1 MTTQINRLSSIL
13 ILIIISTG
21 ATLLQADEKK
31 KVLTMDDYGLWRTV
45 TSTQLSNDGEWM
57 TYDYSKPEAD
67 EDAPDERNLQIKH
80 LVSDKVYEVPFGISP
95 VFSDDS
101 RWVAYKVDLDRKEAK
116 KLKDKKKPIQ
126 RKVQLLNLESGQK
139 VTWENAT
146 TFAFSKSSNA
156 LAISKPKIEG
166 AKHTGSDLIIYDIKR
181 KLDHHFGS
189 VSNYRFNKKG
199 TLLAY
204 TRDAVD
210 KTANGLYVMDLQ
222 SGLRTPLDQE
232 GATYSQMTWD
242 EEGTALA
249 ALKGSKDEK
258 FLQRE
263 NQLIAFTGLGNG
275 SPTRHE
281 LNPTENEDFPK
292 DMVISEKGR
301 LSWNTDTTK
310 VFFGIKEQ
318 APDPKNKRG
327 EKENK
332 ENKEDKDSKDD
343 DKKSSKKTPSSD
355 LDIWHWKDIR
365 IQSVQRAR
373 AKREKNFTYR
383 AVYNLPSKKFVQLT
397 DETMKHI
404 TITRDGKWGV
414 GSDDRQ
420 YIHDWKPPKADYY
433 RVDTNTG
440 KREII
445 LTALK
450 ESSILSFDGYHPDPA
465 LSPDSKYFAY
475 WKNANVWVYNLDSVK
490 TINLTKDAPVSFVNM
505 EWDYPTEKPSYGIS
519 GWTKDGKGI
528 ILNHRYDLWLQPLSG
543 KKAVNLTGGVGAE
556 NEIRLRYIRLDRE
569 EKFIDLSKPNILSAY
584 GQWTKKGGFYKL
596 AVYDSESASISK
608 PEQLIYVDKSFGRR
622 LTKAKNADQYM
633 VTIQSFTECPDYY
646 VTDGTF
652 ASPRRITDANPQQ
665 DDYHWGHRVLIDYTN
680 KNGVRLQGALAIPD
694 TRKPGQRLPMIVSFY
709 EKTSHYMHRYMKPR
723 FATGGATEL
732 METVSKGYMYL
743 LPDVH
748 FNTGATGDDM
758 LECIEAA
765 VDKVVEL
772 GYADP
777 DRVGLCGH
785 SFSGY
790 GANYIA
796 TRSKKFAAVCAGA
809 GVVNHMSDFN
819 HLWGYSPDRKRGS
832 GQNAHHYDIYDQG
845 RMGTNPFDDFEL
857 YRSQSPVTYVKDMT
871 TPLLIMQGEADPT
884 VAWIEAVEM
893 YNAMRFNG
901 KNVILL
907 SYPDEGHGL
916 SKRENRMDLTRR
928 MIDFFDHYLM
938 DKPAA
943 DWITKG
949 IPFLEKESSKTD
961 TDK

>member
-1 MTTQINRLSSIL
+1 MSTHINRLSSIL
-13 ILIIISTG
+13 ILIIIVTG
-21 ATLLQADEKK
+21 ARPLQAGENK

-45 TSTQLSNDGEWM
+45 TSVQLSSDGKWM
-57 TYDYSKPEAD
+57 TYDYTKPEAD
-67 EDAPDERNLQIKH
+67 EDALDERNLQIRH
-80 LVSDKVYEVPFGISP
+80 LDSEKVYEVPFGISS

-101 RWVAYKVDLDRKEAK
+101 KWVAYKIDLDRKEAK

-126 RKVQLLNLESGQK
+126 QKVQLLNLETGK
-139 VTWENAT
+139 KITWENAT
-146 TFAFSKSSNA
+146 SFAFSKSSNA
-156 LAISKPKIEG
+156 LAVRKPKVEG

-181 KLDHHFGS
+181 KFDHHFGS
-189 VSNYRFNKKG
+189 VSDCRFNKKG

-204 TRDAVD
+204 TRDAAE
-210 KTANGLYVMDLQ
+210 KTANGLYVMNLQ
-222 SGLRTPLDQE
+222 SGIRTPLDQDA
-232 GATYSQMTWD
+232 ATYGRMTWD

-249 ALKGSKDEK
+249 VLKGKKNEK

-263 NQLIAFTGLGNG
+263 NQLLAFTGLGHE

-281 LNPTENEDFPK
+281 LNPGEYENFPK

-301 LSWNTDTTK
+301 LSWNSDTSK
-310 VFFGIKEQ
+310 VFLGIKEQ
-318 APDPKNKRG
+318 MPDPKYQKPDN
-327 EKENK
+327 EKK
-332 ENKEDKDSKDD
+332 ESKDA
-343 DKKSSKKTPSSD
+343 DKKTKKEEPVSD
-355 LDIWHWKDIR
+355 LDIWHWKDVR

-373 AKREKNFTYR
+373 ARREKNFTYH

-397 DETMKHI
+397 DKTMKHI
-404 TITRDGKWGV
+404 IITRDGKWGV

-440 KREII
+440 NREVI

-465 LSPDSKYFAY
+465 LSPDSKHFAY
-475 WKNANVWVYNLDSVK
+475 WKDANVWVYNLDSGRAV
-490 TINLTKDAPVSFVNM
+490 NLTKDAPVSFVNA
-505 EWDYPTEKPSYGIS
+505 EWDYPTDKPSYGIS

-528 ILNHRYDLWLQPLSG
+528 ILKHRYDLWLQPLNG
-543 KKAVNLTGGVGAE
+543 RPATNITGGVGAE
-556 NEIRLRYIRLDRE
+556 NEIRLRYIKLDKE

-584 GQWTKKGGFYKL
+584 GQWTKKAGFYKL
-596 AVYDSESASISK
+596 EPYDSKSSNISK
-608 PEQLIYVDKSFGRR
+608 PEKLIYVDKSFGRLR
-622 LTKAKNADQYM
+622 KAKNADRYM

-652 ASPRRITDANPQQ
+652 ANPRRITDANPQQ
-665 DDYHWGHRVLIDYTN
+665 AEYHWGHRVLIDYTN
-680 KNGVRLQGALAIPD
+680 KDGVRLQGALAVPD
-694 TRKPGQRLPMIVSFY
+694 TRKPNERLPMIVSFY
-709 EKTSHYMHRYMKPR
+709 EKTSQYMHLYMRPR

-765 VDKVVEL
+765 VDKTVEL

-777 DRVGLCGH
+777 DRIGLCGH

-796 TRSKKFAAVCAGA
+796 TRSKKFAAVCSGA

-857 YRSQSPVTYVKDMT
+857 YRNQSPVTYVKNMT

-916 SKRENRMDLTRR
+916 SKRVNRMDLTRR
-928 MIDFFDHYLM
+928 MIEFFDHYLM
-938 DKPAA
+938 DKPAP
-943 DWITKG
+943 DWITEG
-949 IPFLEKESSKTD
+949 IPFLEKESSKAD
-961 TDK
+961 TDN